1 MLHLATAPSV
11 IVRRST
17 SERISMVAARS
28 CAPCT
33 SFNDRIRARCVV
45 QDRAKENAQRRR
57 ASRSRSSTTMSRIAS
72 GYVSIGTM
80 QLATGLE
87 FRAMAVMAYDDEI
100 IPCGSGSRLS
110 VTTQT
115 CRRSTTPRDICSM
128 SPAPAQETN
137 CKSQPS
143 SRHPN
148 FLDDLRA
155 GAAPRRFW
163 RGLAI
168 ILVMLF
174 ESARA
179 SAEVRVMRWVNLG
192 YHNQRSPSADAKLCG
207 PIA

>member
-33 SFNDRIRARCVV
+33 SLHDRIRASCIV

-80 QLATGLE
+80 QLARGLE

-115 CRRSTTPRDICSM
+115 FRRSTTPSDICST

-148 FLDDLRA
+148 FSTIYVRVGRA
-155 GAAPRRFW
+155 DRRPCSTIRSGSSGKPARLAGGAA
-163 RGLAI
+163 
-168 ILVMLF
+168 
-174 ESARA
+174 
-179 SAEVRVMRWVNLG
+179 
-192 YHNQRSPSADAKLCG
+192 
-207 PIA
+207 